1 MQIQKYKYI
10 IPALIIISVGTL
22 AACSGGSPKK
32 ENDSPQVLTNVRST
46 KPDDITLTEA
56 QMKNVGIEIGPIA
69 QKNLDA
75 VIKANGQLAVPPQN
89 RADVSILSGGVISR
103 ISVLE
108 GQQVKRGQVL
118 ATISNQD
125 LIKIQQDYL
134 AAKSNFTYVQ
144 AEFNRQR
151 QLQDAGAGTGKSF
164 QSAQATYNAEF
175 SRIKAFESQL
185 RQLNITPGRINNG
198 NIVSGFPV
206 VSPIT
211 GTVGKISAN
220 TGAFV
225 QPGTSIME
233 VVDNSKI
240 HCDLTV
246 FEKDLMQVKLGQK
259 VNFQLTN
266 QGDMMITGKING
278 INKSFENE
286 SKGVIVHAEID
297 NRQHKNLIPGM
308 YVTALIS
315 VGSHPVPAVPVEAV
329 IRSGGRQYIYIVAS
343 EEAGPNKTSF
353 AFKKAE
359 VATGVMELGY
369 IEIKPMTSLP
379 ANAKA
384 ALKGAFYLESKA
396 EGGSDDD

>member
-1 MQIQKYKYI
+1 MQIQKYKYY
-10 IPALIIISVGTL
+10 IPVLIILSTGML
-22 AACSGGSPKK
+22 AACSGGSAKK
-32 ENDSPQVLTNVRST
+32 ENDSPQTTNVKTAKS
-46 KPDDITLTEA
+46 DNITLTEA

-108 GQQVKRGQVL
+108 GQQVNRGQVL

-134 AAKSNFTYVQ
+134 AAKSNFTYIQ

-164 QSAQATYNAEF
+164 QSAQATYNAEL

-185 RQLNITPGRINNG
+185 RQLSINPGHINSG
-198 NIVSGFPV
+198 SIVSGFPV

-315 VGSHPVPAVPVEAV
+315 IGSHPVPAVPVEAV
-329 IRSGGRQYIYIVAS
+329 VRSGGRQYIYIVTG
-343 EEAGPNKTSF
+343 EEAPSGKTSYS
-353 AFKKAE
+353 FKKAE
-359 VATGVMELGY
+359 VTTGVMELGY
-369 IEIKPMTSLP
+369 IEIKPMNSLP

>member
-1 MQIQKYKYI
+1 MQIKKYKYY
-10 IPALIIISVGTL
+10 IPVLIIMGAGML
-22 AACSGGSPKK
+22 AACSGGSAKK
-32 ENDSPQVLTNVRST
+32 ENDSPQTAAVKTAKSDN
-46 KPDDITLTEA
+46 ITLTEA

-108 GQQVKRGQVL
+108 GQQVNRGQVL

-134 AAKSNFTYVQ
+134 AAKSNFTYIQ

-164 QSAQATYNAEF
+164 QSAQATYNAEL

-185 RQLNITPGRINNG
+185 RQLSINPGHINSG

-315 VGSHPVPAVPVEAV
+315 IGSHPVPAVPVEAV
-329 IRSGGRQYIYIVAS
+329 VRSGGRQYIYIVTG
-343 EEAGPNKTSF
+343 EEARSGKTSYS
-353 AFKKAE
+353 FKKAE
-359 VATGVMELGY
+359 VTTGVMELGY
-369 IEIKPMTSLP
+369 IEIKPMNSLP